1 MKCENTN
8 KKKGKRVLPV
18 CGERNLAKKKKND
31 QKRQKTEVEPSLNW
45 RERERERNFRKSV
58 FEKVKI
64 RF

>member
-18 CGERNLAKKKKND
+18 YGERNLAKKKD